1 MAVAFWSLG
10 LLSIYLLFSVIAKNN
25 STKKL
30 GKVKAQIIQYVTF
43 TASGKK
49 KYDNR
54 VIRYIESP
62 TELEPV

>member
-10 LLSIYLLFSVIAKNN
+10 LFSIYLLFSVIAKNN

-30 GKVKAQIIQYVTF
+30 GMVKAQIMQYVTY
-43 TASGKK
+43 TGSGKEE
-49 KYDNR
+49 R
-54 VIRYIESP
+54 VDTLISYVQSS